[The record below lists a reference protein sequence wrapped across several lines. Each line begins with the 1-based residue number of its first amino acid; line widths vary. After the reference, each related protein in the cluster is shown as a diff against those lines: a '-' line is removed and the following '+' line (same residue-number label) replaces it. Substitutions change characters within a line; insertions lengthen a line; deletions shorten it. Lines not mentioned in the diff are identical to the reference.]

1 MHTLCVLGNGA
12 LVKGPLVLV
21 TIHCSVGMS
30 HLGGAGRA
38 FSWWVTV
45 QALFVL
51 FAISLGAWWLW
62 RVLARWPIGWR
73 ILIGLLLLVDD
84 VLSQLHLELRL
95 SLRLLGCWSSLLLL
109 DLLLFLKLFFQL
121 NQLLVYICRNFI
133 CWRSLLLLWR
143 PQRDVRLQKLGQVIW
158 QTVRTRRTIFG
169 WLPRIVILSRNVIGW
184 RWEYRWDSCRL
195 LLLLV
200 AHLLHQQSLMQLLEL
215 IDLLESCLIGILN
228 RLLDGMIHEVGAG
241 NIGLKWIIVWI
252 NVRRGM
258 VWLLEPI

>member
-1 MHTLCVLGNGA
+1 MHRLRVLGNGA
-12 LVKGPLVLV
+12 LVEGPLVLV
-21 TIHCSVGMS
+21 TLHCRIGVT

-38 FSWWVTV
+38 FSRRVTA
-45 QALFVL
+45 QAFFGL
-51 FAISLGAWWLW
+51 FAISLGGWRLG
-62 RVLARWPIGWR
+62 RVLARWGIGWW

-84 VLSQLHLELRL
+84 VFSQLHLEPRL
-95 SLRLLGCWSSLLLL
+95 SLSLLRYGSSLLLL

-133 CWRSLLLLWR
+133 RWRSLLLLRR
-143 PQRDVRLQKLGQVIW
+143 PQWDVRLQKLGQVIW

-169 WLPRIVILSRNVIGW
+169 WLPRIVILSRNIVGW
-184 RWEYRWDSCRL
+184 RWEYRRDRRRL

-215 IDLLESCLIGILN
+215 IDLLEGCLIGILN
-228 RLLDGMIHEVGAG
+228 RLLDWMIHQVGAR
-241 NIGLKWIIVWI
+241 NTGLKWIIVWI